1 MNQKIPAVLFLLCI
15 PIAIALF
22 LCVQIKLGSE
32 LLAALVAV
40 VFYALAAVG
49 ISKLAN
55 IGMEKGGQ
63 GEAAQKSLLEEL
75 LTGEDEGGPSG
86 AEGKKNPGEAS
97 TQTNGQAGGG
107 KASGGESPKT

>member
-75 LTGEDEGGPSG
+75 LTGEEGGASG
-86 AEGKKNPGEAS
+86 QEVQKNPGEAS